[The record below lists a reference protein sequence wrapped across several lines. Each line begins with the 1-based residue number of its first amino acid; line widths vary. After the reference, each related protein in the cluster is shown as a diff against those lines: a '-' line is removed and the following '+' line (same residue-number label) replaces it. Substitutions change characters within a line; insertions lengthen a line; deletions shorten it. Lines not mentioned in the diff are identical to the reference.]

1 MRCLLLFF
9 FLLLSFSSYLS
20 LAVLACS
27 FLLVGGRR
35 LSDLAAV
42 AERMG
47 YAADRPQLKR
57 ESRNWRD
64 PNYRPSAGRRGKKS
78 RSNKPNLDL
87 HQCGAE
93 VSDSAVAAV
102 AAHLLRRCKKHRL
115 AQQSKGELA
124 HLMPVSPAL
133 CESVARGCLVFEDKR
148 FLGFRVTGNAEVTKF
163 NHLERN
169 KSRDAAS
176 RIWAGVFLPC
186 DPASSAR
193 SVTAV
198 P

>member
-1 MRCLLLFF
+1 
-9 FLLLSFSSYLS
+9 
-20 LAVLACS
+20 
-27 FLLVGGRR
+27 
-35 LSDLAAV
+35 
-42 AERMG
+42 MG
-47 YAADRPQLKR
+47 YAAERPELKR
-57 ESRNWRD
+57 ELRNWRD
-64 PNYRPSAGRRGKKS
+64 PNYRGPSGRRGKKS
-78 RSNKPNLDL
+78 RSNKPKLDL

-93 VSDSAVAAV
+93 ASDSAVAAV
-102 AAHLLRRCKKHRL
+102 AAHLLKRCQKHRL

-124 HLMPVSPAL
+124 NLMPASPAL
-133 CESVARGCLVFEDKR
+133 CESVARGCLVFDDKR

-186 DPASSAR
+186 DPASRLR

>member
-1 MRCLLLFF
+1 M
-9 FLLLSFSSYLS
+9 
-20 LAVLACS
+20 LACS

-47 YAADRPQLKR
+47 YAAERPELKR

-64 PNYRPSAGRRGKKS
+64 PNYRPRRGKKS
-78 RSNKPNLDL
+78 RSNKPKLDL

-93 VSDSAVAAV
+93 ASDSAVAAV
-102 AAHLLRRCKKHRL
+102 AAHLLKRCKKHRI

-176 RIWAGVFLPC
+176 RIFAGVFLPC
-186 DPASSAR
+186 DPASRLR